1 MASRTTTKPLRVLKS
16 DDASFAEEFATLC
29 DRSGP
34 SKNQAKLEA
43 SVRETIATIRQQG
56 DTGLIAAVKRAT
68 GAKLE
73 ALEVTPAEWDEACES
88 VDPVDRAAIGK
99 AAMRIRAFHRKRIP
113 SSWEMREEG
122 GASMGQRVRPLDS
135 VGIYLPTEECVRP
148 TSVIMYTT
156 PASVVEVPEIILTT
170 APGKNGKVNPEI
182 LMAARVAGVHRVF
195 KSTGAAAVT
204 AMALG
209 TDSVPRVDK
218 IIGPGEA
225 EGSTAKHLLM
235 GDVGVDTKIGSS
247 EVCIIADTSATPA
260 WIAADL
266 ISQAEKSSNSQQ
278 IFITHSKPT
287 ATRVLDQVT
296 RQLKTLDRAEIAKKA
311 MTERGAIIVTKSQNE
326 SIALA
331 NQYAAERLVLAV
343 KDPDAAHKLVKN
355 AGAVFLG
362 HYTPVS
368 VGDYLAGPNHALPTG
383 GSARFLSPLSVEDFL
398 KRTTFMRFEPPK
410 LRELGAEVI
419 RLAEV
424 EGLAG
429 PGRSVDLRLQKIRR
443 VRREREAAREAE
455 M

>member
-1 MASRTTTKPLRVLKS
+1 MASRATTKLLRVLKA

-29 DRSGP
+29 DRSAP
-34 SKNQAKLEA
+34 SENQAKLEA

-56 DTGLIAAVKRAT
+56 DAGLIAAVKRAT

-88 VDPVDRAAIGK
+88 VDPADRAAIGK

-135 VGIYLPTEECVRP
+135 VGIYLPTEESVRP

-266 ISQAEKSSNSQQ
+266 ISQAEKS
-278 IFITHSKPT
+278 
-287 ATRVLDQVT
+287 
-296 RQLKTLDRAEIAKKA
+296 
-311 MTERGAIIVTKSQNE
+311 
-326 SIALA
+326 
-331 NQYAAERLVLAV
+331 
-343 KDPDAAHKLVKN
+343 
-355 AGAVFLG
+355 
-362 HYTPVS
+362 
-368 VGDYLAGPNHALPTG
+368 
-383 GSARFLSPLSVEDFL
+383 
-398 KRTTFMRFEPPK
+398 
-410 LRELGAEVI
+410 
-419 RLAEV
+419 
-424 EGLAG
+424 
-429 PGRSVDLRLQKIRR
+429 
-443 VRREREAAREAE
+443 
-455 M
+455 

>member
-1 MASRTTTKPLRVLKS
+1 
-16 DDASFAEEFATLC
+16 
-29 DRSGP
+29 
-34 SKNQAKLEA
+34 
-43 SVRETIATIRQQG
+43 
-56 DTGLIAAVKRAT
+56 
-68 GAKLE
+68 
-73 ALEVTPAEWDEACES
+73 
-88 VDPVDRAAIGK
+88 
-99 AAMRIRAFHRKRIP
+99 
-113 SSWEMREEG
+113 
-122 GASMGQRVRPLDS
+122 
-135 VGIYLPTEECVRP
+135 
-148 TSVIMYTT
+148 
-156 PASVVEVPEIILTT
+156 
-170 APGKNGKVNPEI
+170 VNPEI

-218 IIGPGEA
+218 VIGPGEA

-311 MTERGAIIVTKSQNE
+311 MLERGAIIVTKSQNE

-362 HYTPVS
+362 HYTPVA

-455 M
+455 V